1 MSLNIEK
8 LASHGH
14 AFSRSDSVVEA
25 QPAAQNPKLAM
36 KKPML
41 PPPDFEMPTVTVVIP
56 TLNEAKNL
64 PLLLPRIPIW
74 IYEIII
80 VDGRSTDD
88 TVGVARAL
96 RPDVSIVME
105 TRRGKGAA
113 LRAGFQAASGDIIVT
128 MDADGSMDPAEIV
141 RFVAALM
148 SGSAFAK
155 GSRFIQG
162 GGTHDMS
169 IFRMLGNWG
178 LMHVG
183 RVLCG
188 GEFSDLCYG
197 YNAFWRH
204 NLPHLDYNCDGFEIE
219 TALCLSALRSGLK
232 ICEVPSFESER
243 NFGESNL
250 KAIPDGLRV
259 LRMIVALS
267 LGMRNR
273 QRPPHNSEIAGIP
286 GE

>member
-1 MSLNIEK
+1 MSLCLEGAVSGGNK
-8 LASHGH
+8 
-14 AFSRSDSVVEA
+14 FSRSD
-25 QPAAQNPKLAM
+25 AAVKLASVGQTHQFTA
-36 KKPML
+36 KQAL
-41 PPPDFEMPTVTVVIP
+41 SGPPRLEFPTVSIVIP
-56 TLNEAKNL
+56 TLNEATNL
-64 PLLLPRIPIW
+64 PLLLPRIPQW
-74 IYEIII
+74 IDELII
-80 VDGRSTDD
+80 VDGRSTDE
-88 TVGVARAL
+88 TVEVARAL
-96 RPDVSIVME
+96 RPDVRIVME

-113 LRAGFQAASGDIIVT
+113 LGAGFRAATGDVIVT
-128 MDADGSMDPAEIV
+128 MDADGSMDPGEIV

-169 IFRMLGNWG
+169 LFRMLGNWG

-204 NLPHLDYNCDGFEIE
+204 NLPLLDFDCDGFEIE

-232 ICEVPSFESER
+232 ICEVPSFEAER
-243 NFGESNL
+243 NFGQSNL

-259 LRMIVALS
+259 LRMIIMQS
-267 LGMRNR
+267 LGMRDR
-273 QRPPHNSEIAGIP
+273 TRRPHDSEIAGVP